1 MRILL
6 ILCFFCVS
14 HAIKAD
20 EEKQTIQVIQD
31 NVRYLHFPNDKGVVC
46 VGFADTSKICN
57 RLIIP
62 DSILVNGENMPV
74 SEIQGNAFSYRKDL
88 QYVKL
93 PNTLKYI
100 IYNAFSNCENL
111 DSVFIPASVEVIKPT
126 AFDESNLVSIT
137 VSPQNPYYDSRDN
150 SHAIID
156 SKTNELLVGSAS
168 STIPASVTKLREKAF
183 SNRKKLKQITIP
195 KNIRCINLKCFCSC
209 DSLFRVDFED
219 NSSSESNENGLTI
232 ARDAFENCKNL
243 TSIKLPNRLD
253 TIGVYAFYGCERLES
268 IFIPNRVSFIA
279 PALFEGCKSLKSIAV
294 DPNNKIYDSRNN
306 CNAIIKTSTNTLV
319 SACSN
324 TIIPDGIKIIAC
336 WSFVGVKIDSVYI
349 PDGVK
354 EIEKFAFN
362 SSAIRAV
369 RIPNSIKEFDLCSF
383 LFCNNLRNIY
393 LCHTVPPIITKIGDE
408 IPEED
413 MKEILKSD
421 EDDYFVGFKYLRNAC
436 IYVPKIAYKKYK
448 KHPIWKQLKIMPY

>member
-20 EEKQTIQVIQD
+20 EEKRATQVIQD

-74 SEIQGNAFSYRKDL
+74 SLIQGGAFRFRKNL

-93 PNTLKYI
+93 PNTLQYI
-100 IYNAFSNCENL
+100 VYKAFADCENL
-111 DSVFIPASVEVIKPT
+111 DSVYIPASVKTISSD
-126 AFDESNLVSIT
+126 AFDDSDLISIN

-150 SHAIID
+150 SHAIIN

-195 KNIRCINLKCFCSC
+195 KNIRNIGLKCFCSC
-209 DSLFRVDFED
+209 DSLFLVDFEY

-279 PALFEGCKSLKSIAV
+279 PALFEGCKSLKSIVV

-324 TIIPDGIKIIAC
+324 TIIPDSIKKIAKY
-336 WSFVGVKIDSVYI
+336 SFQGVESYSIYI
-349 PDGVK
+349 PDVVK
-354 EIEKFAFN
+354 
-362 SSAIRAV
+362 
-369 RIPNSIKEFDLCSF
+369 
-383 LFCNNLRNIY
+383 
-393 LCHTVPPIITKIGDE
+393 
-408 IPEED
+408 
-413 MKEILKSD
+413 
-421 EDDYFVGFKYLRNAC
+421 
-436 IYVPKIAYKKYK
+436 
-448 KHPIWKQLKIMPY
+448 

>member
-1 MRILL
+1 M
-6 ILCFFCVS
+6 
-14 HAIKAD
+14 
-20 EEKQTIQVIQD
+20 
-31 NVRYLHFPNDKGVVC
+31 
-46 VGFADTSKICN
+46 GFADTSKICN

-74 SEIQGNAFSYRKDL
+74 SLIQGGAFSYRKDL

-156 SKTNELLVGSAS
+156 SKTNEMLAGSAS

-183 SNRKKLKQITIP
+183 SNRKRLKQITIP
-195 KNIRCINLKCFCSC
+195 KNIRSISYKCFCSC

-232 ARDAFENCKNL
+232 ERDAFENCKNL

-253 TIGVYAFYGCERLES
+253 TIGVYAFYGCERHPDCD
-268 IFIPNRVSFIA
+268 FVSWQK
-279 PALFEGCKSLKSIAV
+279 PAGENCPKCGKYMVQKLGKNGSYKQCSDTQGCGFVMRPAGKQK
-294 DPNNKIYDSRNN
+294 NN
-306 CNAIIKTSTNTLV
+306 
-319 SACSN
+319 
-324 TIIPDGIKIIAC
+324 
-336 WSFVGVKIDSVYI
+336 
-349 PDGVK
+349 
-354 EIEKFAFN
+354 
-362 SSAIRAV
+362 
-369 RIPNSIKEFDLCSF
+369 
-383 LFCNNLRNIY
+383 
-393 LCHTVPPIITKIGDE
+393 DE
-408 IPEED
+408 E
-413 MKEILKSD
+413 
-421 EDDYFVGFKYLRNAC
+421 
-436 IYVPKIAYKKYK
+436 
-448 KHPIWKQLKIMPY
+448 

>member
-6 ILCFFCVS
+6 IICFFCVS

-20 EEKQTIQVIQD
+20 EEKRATQVIQD

-74 SEIQGNAFSYRKDL
+74 SLIQGGAFRFRKNL

-93 PNTLKYI
+93 PNTLQYI
-100 IYNAFSNCENL
+100 VYKAFADCENL
-111 DSVFIPASVEVIKPT
+111 DSVYIPASVKTISSD
-126 AFDESNLVSIT
+126 AFDDSDLISIN

-150 SHAIID
+150 SHAIIN

-195 KNIRCINLKCFCSC
+195 KNIRNIGLKCFCSC
-209 DSLFRVDFED
+209 DSLFLVDFEY

-279 PALFEGCKSLKSIAV
+279 PALFEGCKSLKSIVV

-306 CNAIIKTSTNTLV
+306 CNAIIKTNTNTLV

-324 TIIPDGIKIIAC
+324 TIIPDSIKKIAKY
-336 WSFVGVKIDSVYI
+336 SFQGVEIDSIYI

-354 EIEKFAFN
+354 EIERYAFN

-369 RIPNSIKEFDLCSF
+369 RIPNSIKEFDLYSF
-383 LFCNNLRNIY
+383 IFCNNLRNIY

-408 IPEED
+408 IPYED

-421 EDDYFVGFKYLRNAC
+421 EDDYIIAFKYLRNVC
-436 IYVPKIAYKKYK
+436 VYVPKIAYKKYK